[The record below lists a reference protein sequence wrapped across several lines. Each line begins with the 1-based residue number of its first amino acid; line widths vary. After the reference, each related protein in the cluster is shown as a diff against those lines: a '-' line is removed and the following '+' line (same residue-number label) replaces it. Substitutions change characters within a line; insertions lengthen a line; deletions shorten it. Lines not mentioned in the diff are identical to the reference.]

1 MNPLFYQHFW
11 PIVGD
16 CVTNRVLDFLNLGV
30 MPPKFNKTHIILIPK
45 VKSPKRITE
54 YRPISLYNVISRIA
68 SKVLANR
75 LKMVLP
81 NVISENQSALMSNS
95 LSLIMF

>member
-1 MNPLFYQHFW
+1 
-11 PIVGD
+11 
-16 CVTNRVLDFLNLGV
+16 

-45 VKSPKRITE
+45 VKIPKRITE
-54 YRPISLYNVISRIA
+54 YHPISLYNVISRIE

-81 NVISENQSALMSNS
+81 NVTSENQSALMSNS